1 MINACYRMSCT
12 QDRAL
17 RSAMAV
23 DLTVDMTP
31 E

>member
-1 MINACYRMSCT
+1 MPAIECHVYT

-23 DLTVDMTP
+23 DLTGDMTP